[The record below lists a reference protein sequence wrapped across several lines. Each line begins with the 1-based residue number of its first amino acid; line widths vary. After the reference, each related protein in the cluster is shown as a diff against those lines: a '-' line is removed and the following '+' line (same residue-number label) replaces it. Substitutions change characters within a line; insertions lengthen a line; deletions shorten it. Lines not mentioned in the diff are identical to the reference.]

1 MKKSVFE
8 QIVNLINDRPV
19 IDIENVRAEINAE
32 WDALVAKSQSKRNV
46 YDIAKPIVFG
56 VLTNSPMTVKEIYE
70 SCADTLPEGFTQA
83 KISYALR
90 EYWADEVVKHDN
102 GKSPNTY
109 TAKV

>member
-32 WDALVAKSQSKRNV
+32 WDALVAKSQSKRNI
-46 YDIAKPIVFG
+46 YDVAKPIVFG
-56 VLTNSPMTVKEIYE
+56 VLTSSPMTVKEIYKA
-70 SCADTLPEGFTQA
+70 CADTLPEGFTQA
-83 KISYALR
+83 KVSYALR

-109 TAKV
+109 TTKA